1 MLKQY
6 IELISSEGVELEFKE
21 DAIEEIAEV
30 AAKVNEEIEN
40 IGARRLH
47 TILEKVLEEISF
59 SASDKRTKKISIDK
73 GYVKKQIGDIYNDI
87 DLTKFIL

>member
-6 IELISSEGVELEFKE
+6 IELISSEGVELTFNEG
-21 DAIEEIAEV
+21 AVSEIAEI

-47 TILEKVLEEISF
+47 TIF
-59 SASDKRTKKISIDK
+59 RK
-73 GYVKKQIGDIYNDI
+73 GS
-87 DLTKFIL
+87 